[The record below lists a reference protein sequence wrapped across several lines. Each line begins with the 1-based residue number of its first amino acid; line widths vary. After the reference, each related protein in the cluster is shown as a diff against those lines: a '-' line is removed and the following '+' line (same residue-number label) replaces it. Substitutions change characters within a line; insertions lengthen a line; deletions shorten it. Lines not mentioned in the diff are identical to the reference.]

1 MELRI
6 ERKWKKAGYT
16 IGVLYV
22 NNVRFCETLE
32 DTDRG
37 LKQSMPTGII
47 NQKKIY
53 GKTAIPTGT
62 YRVVLSI
69 SPKFKNKSWG
79 KKYGGLVPEILDVK
93 GYVGIR
99 LHPLSNASQ
108 TEGCPGV
115 GDNKE
120 VDKLLNSQK
129 RNFELMDNHLMP
141 AWNKGE
147 EITLT
152 IV

>member
-6 ERKWKKAGYT
+6 ERKWKKRDYC

-22 NNVRFCETLE
+22 NGIRFCETLE
-32 DTDRG
+32 DPDRG

-99 LHPLSNASQ
+99 IHPLSNASQ

-120 VDKLLNSQK
+120 VGKLLNSQK
-129 RNFELMDNHLMP
+129 RYFELMDNHLMP
-141 AWNKGE
+141 AWDKGE